1 MARVLFLLASSATL
15 VLPLLSLALS
25 AWAAAGPCPP
35 VDGC

>member
-1 MARVLFLLASSATL
+1 MARILFLLASSTAF